1 MSIMKD
7 FRKLQVWRK
16 SHEFTL
22 LIYKATARFPRDERY
37 TLTSQ
42 VRRAAASI
50 PANIAEG
57 CGRRTDA
64 DFARFLQMA
73 AGSASELDYHLL
85 LASDLGFLTK
95 DELHCMSDRLN
106 EIRRMLTAFLQKL
119 AANS

>member
-1 MSIMKD
+1 MTAMKD

-22 LIYKATARFPRDERY
+22 LIYKATARFPREERY
-37 TLTSQ
+37 ALTTQ
-42 VRRAAASI
+42 VRRAVASI

-85 LASDLGFLTK
+85 LASDLGFFTK
-95 DELHCMSDRLN
+95 DEHHFMSDRLN
-106 EIRRMLTAFLQKL
+106 EIRKMLTAFFAK
-119 AANS
+119 AIR

>member
-22 LIYKATARFPRDERY
+22 LIYKATARLPRDERY

>member
-1 MSIMKD
+1 MTAMKD

-22 LIYKATARFPRDERY
+22 LIYKATACFPREERY
-37 TLTSQ
+37 ALATQ

-85 LASDLGFLTK
+85 LASDLGFFTK
-95 DELHCMSDRLN
+95 DEHHFMSERLN
-106 EIRRMLTAFLQKL
+106 EIRKMLTAFLQRL
-119 AANS
+119 TANR